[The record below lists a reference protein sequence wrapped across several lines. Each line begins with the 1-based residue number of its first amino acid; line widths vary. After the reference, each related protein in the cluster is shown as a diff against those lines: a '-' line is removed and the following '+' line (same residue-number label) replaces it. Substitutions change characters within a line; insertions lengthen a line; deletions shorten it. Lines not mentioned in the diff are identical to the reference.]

1 MPVNRETMASAPRTP
16 AMRRDAMAP
25 LLRPEFA
32 HQLLELALSVAHADE
47 TELTLQAGSSAL
59 TRFAN
64 NGIHQNVA
72 ETQTTVSI
80 RSVVEGRMARVST
93 NRLDPASIA
102 ETVARAE
109 ELARLQAPEPDLL
122 PMPDPQQYPQ
132 VARAFASAMLTPEE
146 RAEKTEAMIAVA
158 RREKLT
164 AAGVVANHRT
174 AQALINSRGLEAY
187 YEETGAEYSVTM
199 QGSDSSGWAKASST
213 DGARLDF
220 AGGAETAARKARL
233 SAAPI
238 ELPPGRYTVILEPAA
253 VLDLLGFLFW
263 DFGGLAILDQRSF
276 LTGRLGTRLF
286 GENIHIHDDVLHPL
300 QSGAPFDGEGMP
312 RQRLKLVE
320 GGVIRSLAYARQTA
334 ERMRREH
341 PEIPA
346 APTGH
351 GFPLPNEYG
360 EAPLNIMMEG
370 GEQTLEELIA
380 GVERGILV
388 TRLWYIREVDAY
400 EKLLTGMTRD
410 GTFLIEKGQ
419 LARGL
424 RNFRFN
430 QSMIELLNQVEALGI
445 PTRASGEESFDMV
458 VPPLRAGGFN
468 FTEVTRF

>member
-1 MPVNRETMASAPRTP
+1 MPAKENLPAPP
-16 AMRRDAMAP
+16 ALPSDPLSP
-25 LLRPEFA
+25 LLDPDFA
-32 HQLLELALSVAHADE
+32 RKLLEQTLAVAQADA
-47 TELTLQAGSSAL
+47 TELSLHTGSSAL

-72 ETQTTVSI
+72 ESQTTLSI
-80 RSVVEGRMARVST
+80 RSVLGGRMARAST

-102 ETVARAE
+102 ATVARAE
-109 ELARLQAPEPDLL
+109 ALARLQTPEPDLL
-122 PMPDPQQYPQ
+122 PMPGPQRYDPL
-132 VARAFASAMLTPEE
+132 ARSFAASLLSPRE
-146 RAEKTEAMIAVA
+146 RAEFAEAMVAVA
-158 RREKLT
+158 RRDQLN
-164 AAGVVANHRT
+164 AAGVVANHRA
-174 AQALINSRGLEAY
+174 AQALLNSQGLEAF

-199 QGSDSSGWAKASST
+199 QAADSSGWAKATST
-213 DGARLDF
+213 DAAQLDF
-220 AGGAETAARKARL
+220 VAGAETAARKARL
-233 SAAPI
+233 SANPV

-276 LTGRLGTRLF
+276 LTGRLGARLF
-286 GENIHIHDDVLHPL
+286 GENIQFHDDVRHPL

-312 RQRLKLVE
+312 RQRLTLVE
-320 GGVIRSLAYARQTA
+320 NGVVKEIAYARQTA

-360 EAPLNIMMEG
+360 EAPLNIIMQG
-370 GEQTLEELIA
+370 GEQSLEQMIA
-380 GVERGILV
+380 GVEHGILV

-400 EKLLTGMTRD
+400 KKLLTGMTRD
-410 GTFLIEKGQ
+410 GTFLIEQGR

-430 QSMIELLNQVEALGI
+430 QSMVELLNQVEALGV
-445 PTRASGEESFDMV
+445 PVRSSGEESFDMV
-458 VPPLRAGGFN
+458 VPPLRVAGFN